1 MAADDDEYATKSP
14 TEHLAALNANSNN
27 RAAFDK
33 AHDDLKASKLSTA
46 EIGNV
51 ANRYADTVTR
61 YKSKAD
67 AHKDISRAYIR
78 NARFANKLAD

>member
-1 MAADDDEYATKSP
+1 MNDDEYAPKTAG
-14 TEHLAALNANSNN
+14 EHVSALNATGTN

-33 AHDDLKASKLSTA
+33 ALDNLKASKLSTA
-46 EIGNV
+46 EIGQV
-51 ANRYADTVTR
+51 ANRYADTVTK

-78 NARFANKLAD
+78 NARFQNKIADD